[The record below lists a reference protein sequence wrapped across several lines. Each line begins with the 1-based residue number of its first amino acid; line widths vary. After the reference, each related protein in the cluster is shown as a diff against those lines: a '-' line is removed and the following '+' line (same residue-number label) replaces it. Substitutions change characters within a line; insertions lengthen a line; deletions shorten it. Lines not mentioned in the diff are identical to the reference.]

1 MRDICHVCEDDALE
15 IVYRIYERV
24 YCAMRLDE
32 AANEIDKAIV
42 IYNFLIF
49 TRHLMVR
56 LD

>member
-1 MRDICHVCEDDALE
+1 MRDICHVCEGDALE

-24 YCAMRLDE
+24 YCATRLDE
-32 AANEIDKAIV
+32 ATKSVNPSV

-49 TRHLMVR
+49 TRHLMR